1 MTERYTWLREAAVAT
16 LLASVG
22 SLCLEAIRPGT
33 IGTTV
38 PLALPVILAALAAAT
53 IAALPPRIISPL
65 RAWQL
70 LAFGWIAAMAGV
82 AVVAL
87 LRHTTPYALIIGVL
101 AAAAVWCGCLALWLR
116 GSRH

>member
-33 IGTTV
+33 IGTTL
-38 PLALPVILAALAAAT
+38 PLALPVTLAVLAATVLAV
-53 IAALPPRIISPL
+53 LPQRITLPL

-87 LRHTTPYALIIGVL
+87 LRHATPYSLLIGVL
-101 AAAAVWCGCLALWLR
+101 AAAAAWCSCIALWLR